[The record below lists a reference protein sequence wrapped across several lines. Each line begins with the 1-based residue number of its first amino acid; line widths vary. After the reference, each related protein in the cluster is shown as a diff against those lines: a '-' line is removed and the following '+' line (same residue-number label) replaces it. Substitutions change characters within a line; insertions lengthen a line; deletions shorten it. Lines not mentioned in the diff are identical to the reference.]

1 MFTSIRN
8 WWRSQDPNCI
18 LVNVLAGLIVFSASS
33 DINNINIGISLGL
46 ASAYVLYHCIKNRNL
61 QVFYIPK
68 EHLLGMVVFLGAV
81 LLSSILIK
89 DLESIHI
96 AGSYIYWTLPFF
108 VITWLGNVADIRYGA
123 VAGGIVSVFITG
135 FFSLILHYLHQHKD
149 VYLQI
154 RRTLRRCLKYNK
166 SGLLVVFFSLIVY
179 HMHGVF
185 RWHGR
190 VGAFDSTNPNF
201 YGTLLIGILPL
212 LIFALRSAVL
222 RKNKWLVGLDI
233 FVLLLGCRALWMT
246 GSRGAVAALFAGGLY
261 ILLVYTFVYRKFKVL
276 LTGLALGAVFFG
288 LIMSSGIAG
297 RLYQKGDI
305 QRIYLLQSSYHM
317 WLDHKLTGVGLA
329 NWAHVYVNSYILKEA
344 PRRDE
349 GIGASHNAVA
359 WFFSATGVIGGVG
372 YIFFLLYYIVLLT
385 RKIKQQPDQWIL
397 YAGLWTFIA
406 INLHGMVN
414 MGIILKQG
422 ARLLYLM
429 LGLALVYHHGGADR
443 ELQPRRIHQKAM
455 ELTNQQRK

>member
-1 MFTSIRN
+1 MLTLIRN
-8 WWRSQDPNCI
+8 WWRSRDQNCI
-18 LVNVLAGLIVFSASS
+18 LVNVLAALIVFSASS

-46 ASAYVLYHCIKNRNL
+46 GCAYIIYHCIKNRSL
-61 QVFYIPK
+61 QVLYIPK
-68 EHLLGMVVFLGAV
+68 ENLLGMAVFLGSV
-81 LLSSILIK
+81 LLSSILVK
-89 DLESIHI
+89 DLESIHV
-96 AGSYIYWTLPFF
+96 AASYIYWTLPFF
-108 VITWLGNVADIRYGA
+108 VIAWLGNLTDIRYGA

-135 FFSLILHYLHQHKD
+135 FFSLILKYIHQHKA

-154 RRTLRRCLKYNK
+154 RRFLRQCLRHHK
-166 SGLLVVFFSLIVY
+166 SGLLVVLLSSIVLR
-179 HMHGVF
+179 VKDVS
-185 RWHGR
+185 RWGGR

-222 RKNKWLVGLDI
+222 RKNKWLAGLDI
-233 FVLLLGCRALWMT
+233 FVLLLGCRALWVT

-261 ILLVYTFVYRKFKVL
+261 ILLVYTFVNKKFKVL
-276 LTGLALGAVFFG
+276 LAGLTLGAVFFG
-288 LIMSSGIAG
+288 LIMNSGIAG
-297 RLYQKGDI
+297 RAYQKGDA

-329 NWAHVYVNSYILKEA
+329 NWAPVYVKSYILKEA

-349 GIGASHNAVA
+349 SIGASHNAVA
-359 WFFSATGVIGGVG
+359 WFFSATGIIGGTG

-385 RKIKQQPDQWIL
+385 RKIKKESDQWVL
-397 YAGLWTFIA
+397 YAGLWAFIA
-406 INLHGMVN
+406 INLHGMVD

-429 LGLALVYHHGGADR
+429 LGLALACHHGDAESSPACAEPAHASVSDG
-443 ELQPRRIHQKAM
+443 
-455 ELTNQQRK
+455 